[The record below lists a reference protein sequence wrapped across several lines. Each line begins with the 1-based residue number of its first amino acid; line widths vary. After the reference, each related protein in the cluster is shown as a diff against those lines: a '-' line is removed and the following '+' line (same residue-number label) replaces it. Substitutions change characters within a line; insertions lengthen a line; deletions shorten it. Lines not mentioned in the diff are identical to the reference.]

1 MERFPF
7 PLGMEGTAR
16 AGWREVLFGL
26 ATLPLGPRSKV
37 NPKAIINDLIK
48 KYIFPVVNSG
58 QVSFTGVNY
67 SL

>member
-1 MERFPF
+1 VNRLRKSPF
-7 PLGMEGTAR
+7 PPIQP
-16 AGWREVLFGL
+16 GL